1 MTNTVEVV
9 NNSLN
14 DVLARGLEATGGYIE
29 KATNFAIEQAPD
41 VVNQYLQWEF
51 WSNVGLASF
60 FFVILCVSLF
70 FCVKWWTICNR
81 GYWND
86 SVSGSHIM
94 TSGSHIFGAIVS
106 LLLSGILLC
115 VIPTKIYAAAKVKI
129 APKVLIIEKFSKTI
143 R

>member
-106 LLLSGILLC
+106 LL
-115 VIPTKIYAAAKVKI
+115 
-129 APKVLIIEKFSKTI
+129 
-143 R
+143 